1 MSRLNDTVSMLSSV
15 YILCISEQL
24 TRILVLASR
33 PGRACSCTGP
43 IRPTAL
49 TVQCLCCLAG
59 RAGTRGGRGDNRR

>member
-1 MSRLNDTVSMLSSV
+1 MSRLNGKVSMLSSV
-15 YILCISEQL
+15 YILCISKQL

-49 TVQCLCCLAG
+49 AVQCLCCLTG
-59 RAGTRGGRGDNRR
+59 RARTSGGRGDNRR